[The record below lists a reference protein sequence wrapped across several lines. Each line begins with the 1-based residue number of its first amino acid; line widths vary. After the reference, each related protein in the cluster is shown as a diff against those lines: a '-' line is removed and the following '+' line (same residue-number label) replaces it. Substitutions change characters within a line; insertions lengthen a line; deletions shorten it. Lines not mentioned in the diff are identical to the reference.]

1 MKYKIFR
8 FILAAVTFI
17 SLTACGGGG
26 GGSTANG
33 SVTPNN
39 VIPDGGNVNLPQ
51 TVQNN

>member
-8 FILAAVTFI
+8 FILAAVAFI

-26 GGSTANG
+26 GSTASG
-33 SVTPNN
+33 SVTPHN